1 VRVGHAS
8 RNVANPLPHL
18 PAPGSSDERNHTTQ
32 LSDQTRIDITR
43 WAQEYI
49 SGLVENHHGD
59 R

>member
-1 VRVGHAS
+1 M
-8 RNVANPLPHL
+8 ANPLPHL